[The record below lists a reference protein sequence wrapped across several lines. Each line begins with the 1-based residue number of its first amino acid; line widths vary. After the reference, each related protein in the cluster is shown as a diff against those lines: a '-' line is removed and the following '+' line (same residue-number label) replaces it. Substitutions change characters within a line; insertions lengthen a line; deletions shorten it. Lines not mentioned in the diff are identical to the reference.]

1 MNYFSDR
8 ELEQVL
14 EEGNRQPLPASQHVA
29 LITDSETTQ
38 RKDRTALKA
47 SAFGL
52 AVFAF
57 VLIANMVQ
65 LPTIV
70 LSIFAAT
77 LITTFVV
84 VTMKGKTNV

>member
-8 ELEQVL
+8 ELEQVI

-29 LITDSETTQ
+29 LVTDSETPQ

-47 SAFGL
+47 TVFGL

-77 LITTFVV
+77 LVGGFAYMTL
-84 VTMKGKTNV
+84 KGDN